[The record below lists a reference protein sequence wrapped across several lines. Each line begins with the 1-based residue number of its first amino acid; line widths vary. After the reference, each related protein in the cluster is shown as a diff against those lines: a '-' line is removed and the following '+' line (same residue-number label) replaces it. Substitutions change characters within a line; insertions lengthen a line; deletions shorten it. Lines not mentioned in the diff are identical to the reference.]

1 MTDDYFLS
9 YHCYSER
16 IAIVLHLSYAR
27 HLFSNSST
35 PNFLEHVITTDRSL
49 DHMRLACRF
58 SYIYSRSSTN
68 TSAGSSP
75 PAHLGRGG
83 VNQVLWTEQLWNDHP
98 RKLDR
103 EIFED
108 TFPRKLDPSKISR
121 YTVTPQ
127 VLNLFNVHFSHC
139 IGINEE
145 TTLDLLAATIYSP
158 FWDPP
163 SFTWQSLSATNV
175 VYPMM
180 LVIVTSV
187 VAEMKP
193 SASSSL
199 CQ

>member
-1 MTDDYFLS
+1 MTDDYTLS

-75 PAHLGRGG
+75 RAHSGRGG
-83 VNQVLWTEQLWNDHP
+83 VNQVLWTEQLWNDRP

-108 TFPRKLDPSKISR
+108 TFPRKMDPLKISR
-121 YTVTPQ
+121 YTVFAFTKPAD
-127 VLNLFNVHFSHC
+127 FEFS
-139 IGINEE
+139 
-145 TTLDLLAATIYSP
+145 
-158 FWDPP
+158 
-163 SFTWQSLSATNV
+163 
-175 VYPMM
+175 
-180 LVIVTSV
+180 
-187 VAEMKP
+187 
-193 SASSSL
+193 
-199 CQ
+199 